1 MIFLKV
7 LQFVAFYRKNNF
19 SLHKLNSTTIDT
31 ARNRL
36 DMPDADKSG
45 WLPPEKIGDLIRA
58 WSDGENR
65 PENGSFAKLN
75 YKNGCIVP
83 DFI

>member
-1 MIFLKV
+1 V
-7 LQFVAFYRKNNF
+7 LHLTVRLSQSILYII
-19 SLHKLNSTTIDT
+19 STTIDT
-31 ARNRL
+31 AKNREE
-36 DMPDADKSG
+36 MPDADKSN

-65 PENGSFAKLN
+65 PDNGSFAKLN